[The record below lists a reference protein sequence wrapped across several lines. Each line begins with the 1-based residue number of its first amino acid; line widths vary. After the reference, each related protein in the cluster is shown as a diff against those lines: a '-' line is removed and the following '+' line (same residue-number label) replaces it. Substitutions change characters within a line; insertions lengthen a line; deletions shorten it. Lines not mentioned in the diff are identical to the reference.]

1 VAVHLDAFVVFGPTV
16 LSATAATLAAV
27 RVTFLMLP
35 TMPDTVAV
43 GTMETRLRL
52 ARPRRPACV
61 AIAFARAVAES
72 RDR

>member
-1 VAVHLDAFVVFGPTV
+1 MAVHLDAFVVFGPTV

-35 TMPDTVAV
+35 TMPDIVAV

-52 ARPRRPACV
+52 ARPRSFAGV
-61 AIAFARAVAES
+61 AWP
-72 RDR
+72 